1 MKDRERRCQPRGG
14 VSHSHR
20 RILRSGE
27 ARPRGRQREK
37 TPAQGRSQPQPQM
50 HPQIWRSMAEREMGR
65 RRLLVQTM
73 TAADTQRDE
82 ASSQEGQDTP
92 SKNLK
97 VIWTQ
102 PQPNSN

>member
-1 MKDRERRCQPRGG
+1 M
-14 VSHSHR
+14 
-20 RILRSGE
+20 
-27 ARPRGRQREK
+27 
-37 TPAQGRSQPQPQM
+37 PAQGRSQPQPQT

-92 SKNLK
+92 LKNLK
-97 VIWTQ
+97 VIQT
-102 PQPNSN
+102 